1 MLRRYVLHARL
12 LWRASPL
19 LTLTC
24 TAIVV
29 AQALAST
36 AVLLLS
42 GRFVGAL
49 AQAIHDGPSSP
60 AATTAWHSFIAVAVV
75 LVAEP
80 VLAAAATALAPALT
94 ARYLVLVTDGLAEA
108 CLAPH
113 GIAHLEEPET
123 ASRLQAL
130 VQASRDW
137 TFVTGCNATWQMLGY
152 RLSGVGAFVVLAT
165 WRWWVPFV
173 LLAGWL
179 VLGKSFSAWIAT
191 AWDNVLDVSGND
203 RRHATYLRSVLL
215 GDGAAKEIRLFGL
228 AGWLT
233 GRYRS
238 TWLTAMKP
246 VWHTRTVALRPVIGA
261 TVVLLGVYVIGYGL
275 IARDA
280 WTSAIGIGTVAAM
293 VQAAQQMELFG
304 PVGDIQTALGANTS
318 TTAQLASV
326 RAELGLPGIPARSG
340 WAAQPRPLPEGD
352 QAPARARRRGP
363 SRADSPAAA
372 GAPVTGKPAEIV
384 FAGVGFRYP
393 TRTDPVFE
401 ALDLHVPP
409 GQSIA
414 VVGVNGAGKST
425 LIKLLCGLYAP
436 TAGRV
441 CVDGAD
447 PATDDRARRRVAV
460 IFQDFVR
467 YHLSLRDNVRLTGA
481 GMPPAEPALLQG
493 ALADAAAE
501 GLLDRLEHGWDTV
514 LSAGYTG
521 GTDLSGGQ
529 WQRIALARALASLA
543 DGAGVLVLDEPTAA
557 LDVRAEAALF
567 DHFLEVTRGM
577 TTVLVSHR
585 LSSVRHADRIVVID
599 EGRIVED
606 GSHEDLMA
614 RGGEYAQM
622 FALQAARFRAGH
634 DGPDEGA
641 GAVAAHSSADPVRE
655 SADPLRDASTGGLD
669 G

>member
-19 LTLTC
+19 LTLAL
-24 TAIVV
+24 TAVV
-29 AQALAST
+29 LAQALAST

-42 GRFVGAL
+42 GRFVGDL
-49 AQAIHDGPSSP
+49 ARAVQDGAHSA
-60 AATTAWHSFIAVAVV
+60 AATSAWQSFVGVALV

-80 VLAAAATALAPALT
+80 VLAALATALAPSLT

-108 CLAPH
+108 CLAPA
-113 GIAHLEEPET
+113 GIGHLEDADT

-130 VQASRDW
+130 TNASRDW
-137 TFVTGCNATWQMLGY
+137 TFVGGCNATWQMLGY
-152 RLSGVGAFVVLAT
+152 RLSGIGAFVVLAT

-179 VLGKSFSAWIAT
+179 VLGKSFSAWISS
-191 AWDNVLDVSGND
+191 AWDDVLDVSGNE
-203 RRHATYLRSVLL
+203 RRHANYLRSVLL
-215 GDGAAKEIRLFGL
+215 GHDAAKEIRLFGL

-233 GRYRS
+233 GRYHS
-238 TWLTAMKP
+238 TWLAAMKP
-246 VWHTRTVALRPVIGA
+246 VWRSRTRALRPAVGA
-261 TVVLLGVYVIGYGL
+261 TVLLVGVYLIGYGL
-275 IARDA
+275 LARDA
-280 WTSAIGIGTVAAM
+280 WAGAVGIGTVAAM

-304 PVGDIQTALGANTS
+304 PVGDIQTALGASTS
-318 TTAQLASV
+318 TTTELAAV
-326 RAELGLPGIPARSG
+326 RTELGLPGIPSRRG
-340 WAAQPRPLPEGD
+340 WAAPATAAPG
-352 QAPARARRRGP
+352 APAA
-363 SRADSPAAA
+363 PAAPTGG
-372 GAPVTGKPAEIV
+372 GAPSAGKPAEIV
-384 FAGVGFRYP
+384 FAEVSFHYP
-393 TRTDPVFE
+393 GHDQPV
-401 ALDLHVPP
+401 LDDLELHVPP

-425 LIKLLCGLYAP
+425 LIKLLCGLYQP
-436 TAGRV
+436 TGGRV

-447 PATDDRARRRVAV
+447 PGADERARRRVAV

-467 YHLSLRDNVRLTGA
+467 YHLSLRDNVRLARPGA
-481 GMPPAEPALLQG
+481 PEAESEQLAGPLRDAGAEVLL
-493 ALADAAAE
+493 E
-501 GLLDRLEHGWDTV
+501 RLDHGWDTV
-514 LSAGYTG
+514 LSSGYTA

-529 WQRIALARALASLA
+529 WQRVALSRALASLA

-599 EGRIVED
+599 GGRIVED

-614 RGGEYAQM
+614 RGGAYAEM
-622 FALQAARFRAGH
+622 FELQAARFR
-634 DGPDEGA
+634 
-641 GAVAAHSSADPVRE
+641 VAE
-655 SADPLRDASTGGLD
+655 EQDASGPSASEEAAD
-669 G
+669 A